1 METLTALC
9 RRLLVLTEHL
19 RFLPPLAAR
28 VAVGVVFAST
38 GWGKLHDL
46 ETVTGFFRDLG
57 IPYPELQ
64 APFVATVELVG
75 GCLLVLGLA
84 SRVAAVFLAS
94 TMVVA
99 LKTAIWPDVS
109 GLTDLLGRVE
119 MLYLVLF
126 TWIAIAGP
134 GAVSL
139 DGLLLRAV
147 ERTPEP
153 GMAFKPQ
160 RA

>member
-1 METLTALC
+1 
-9 RRLLVLTEHL
+9 
-19 RFLPPLAAR
+19 
-28 VAVGVVFAST
+28 
-38 GWGKLHDL
+38 
-46 ETVTGFFRDLG
+46 
-57 IPYPELQ
+57 
-64 APFVATVELVG
+64 VELVG

-119 MLYLVLF
+119 VLYLLLF

-139 DGLLLRAV
+139 DALLLRVV
-147 ERTPEP
+147 ERGPEP